1 MRKKWIFIG
10 AAFALAMTLTGC
22 RDNAAASI
30 PQQSS
35 QEQTKEQT
43 QMIPMEEAQ
52 EAALKAADIVAAD
65 ADISAT
71 TLSEVAGVACYKV
84 EFTSGEY
91 AYAYTINAE
100 TGAVMEM
107 SSQEQNAQ
115 ASGTQ
120 TETADPAAPAPAQ
133 NATGTG
139 TVDEAAA
146 QKIALEHAGVKA
158 ADATITKS
166 KLDYEDGRQVYDI
179 EWYAGGAK
187 YDYEIATDT
196 GEIISSAYEEKTMGA
211 DSKNVTVSEADAK
224 KTALDRV
231 SGATDKDLYE
241 WKLDYED
248 GHRIK
253 GGQTSAVNWIHSIL
267 KKQRVLAEDWQLSQ
281 CLFGEHLLKT
291 HPDKVVVLVE
301 SEKSAVIGSAIFP
314 DYVWLATGGKSQM
327 REEKLRVLSGRTVLL
342 FPDADAY
349 AEWKQ
354 RAESMYFCKVV
365 VSDIIER
372 NATPKQKE
380 AHIDIADWIIFQI
393 REGKV
398 MSTANHLVEAERI
411 LQRMIEKNPVL
422 QKLIDDLDLVLV
434 GASPIGND
442 DEKPP

>member
-1 MRKKWIFIG
+1 MRKKWIFTG

-146 QKIALEHAGVKA
+146 QKA

-241 WKLDYED
+241 WKLDYDD
-248 GHRIK
+248 GRPEYEGKIIY
-253 GGQTSAVNWIHSIL
+253 GGTEYEFTIDA
-267 KKQRVLAEDWQLSQ
+267 
-281 CLFGEHLLKT
+281 
-291 HPDKVVVLVE
+291 
-301 SEKSAVIGSAIFP
+301 
-314 DYVWLATGGKSQM
+314 ATGSVM
-327 REEKLRVLSGRTVLL
+327 EWDAEKVR
-342 FPDADAY
+342 
-349 AEWKQ
+349 
-354 RAESMYFCKVV
+354 
-365 VSDIIER
+365 
-372 NATPKQKE
+372 
-380 AHIDIADWIIFQI
+380 
-393 REGKV
+393 
-398 MSTANHLVEAERI
+398 
-411 LQRMIEKNPVL
+411 
-422 QKLIDDLDLVLV
+422 
-434 GASPIGND
+434 
-442 DEKPP
+442 

>member
-1 MRKKWIFIG
+1 MGGAIYGIASVTIFVRFLQIYPVHKNFTCDLAGYRLHFTHSNLIGGIRKNMRKKWIFTV

-35 QEQTKEQT
+35 QEQT

-120 TETADPAAPAPAQ
+120 TEMADPAAPAPAQ
-133 NATGTG
+133 NATGIG

-224 KTALDRV
+224 KTALGRV

-241 WKLDYED
+241 WKLDYDD
-248 GHRIK
+248 GRPEYEGKIIY
-253 GGQTSAVNWIHSIL
+253 GGTEYEFTIDA
-267 KKQRVLAEDWQLSQ
+267 
-281 CLFGEHLLKT
+281 
-291 HPDKVVVLVE
+291 
-301 SEKSAVIGSAIFP
+301 
-314 DYVWLATGGKSQM
+314 ATGSVM
-327 REEKLRVLSGRTVLL
+327 EWDAEKVR
-342 FPDADAY
+342 
-349 AEWKQ
+349 
-354 RAESMYFCKVV
+354 
-365 VSDIIER
+365 
-372 NATPKQKE
+372 
-380 AHIDIADWIIFQI
+380 
-393 REGKV
+393 
-398 MSTANHLVEAERI
+398 
-411 LQRMIEKNPVL
+411 
-422 QKLIDDLDLVLV
+422 
-434 GASPIGND
+434 
-442 DEKPP
+442 

>member
-1 MRKKWIFIG
+1 MRKKWIFTG

-43 QMIPMEEAQ
+43 QMIPMEGAQ
-52 EAALKAADIVAAD
+52 EAALKAADIEAAD

-120 TETADPAAPAPAQ
+120 TEVADSTVPATAQTSGSASAQAQTSAAAPAQ
-133 NATGTG
+133 NATGIG

-211 DSKNVTVSEADAK
+211 DSRNVTVSEADAK

-231 SGATDKDLYE
+231 SGATDKNLYE

-248 GHRIK
+248 GHPEYEGKIIY
-253 GGQTSAVNWIHSIL
+253 GGTEYEFTIDA
-267 KKQRVLAEDWQLSQ
+267 
-281 CLFGEHLLKT
+281 
-291 HPDKVVVLVE
+291 
-301 SEKSAVIGSAIFP
+301 
-314 DYVWLATGGKSQM
+314 ATGSVM
-327 REEKLRVLSGRTVLL
+327 EWDAEKVR
-342 FPDADAY
+342 
-349 AEWKQ
+349 
-354 RAESMYFCKVV
+354 
-365 VSDIIER
+365 
-372 NATPKQKE
+372 
-380 AHIDIADWIIFQI
+380 
-393 REGKV
+393 
-398 MSTANHLVEAERI
+398 
-411 LQRMIEKNPVL
+411 
-422 QKLIDDLDLVLV
+422 
-434 GASPIGND
+434 
-442 DEKPP
+442 

>member
-1 MRKKWIFIG
+1 MGGAIYGFASVTIFVKFLQNSPVRKNFTCNLAGYRLHFMHFNLIGRIRKSMKQKWIFTG

-30 PQQSS
+30 PQPGS

-52 EAALKAADIVAAD
+52 EAALKAADIEAAD

-115 ASGTQ
+115 VSGTQ
-120 TETADPAAPAPAQ
+120 TETADPAAPATAQTSATASAQAQTSAPAPAQ

-179 EWYAGGAK
+179 EWYADGAK

-196 GEIISSAYEEKTMGA
+196 GEIISSGYEEKTAGA
-211 DSKNVTVSEADAK
+211 GSNNVTVSEADAK
-224 KTALDRV
+224 KTALNRV
-231 SGATDKDLYE
+231 SGASDKDLYE
-241 WKLDYED
+241 WKLDYDD
-248 GHRIK
+248 GRPEYEGKIIY
-253 GGQTSAVNWIHSIL
+253 GGTEYEFTIDA
-267 KKQRVLAEDWQLSQ
+267 
-281 CLFGEHLLKT
+281 
-291 HPDKVVVLVE
+291 
-301 SEKSAVIGSAIFP
+301 
-314 DYVWLATGGKSQM
+314 ATGAVM
-327 REEKLRVLSGRTVLL
+327 
-342 FPDADAY
+342 
-349 AEWKQ
+349 EW
-354 RAESMYFCKVV
+354 
-365 VSDIIER
+365 D
-372 NATPKQKE
+372 
-380 AHIDIADWIIFQI
+380 
-393 REGKV
+393 
-398 MSTANHLVEAERI
+398 AER
-411 LQRMIEKNPVL
+411 LR
-422 QKLIDDLDLVLV
+422 
-434 GASPIGND
+434 
-442 DEKPP
+442 

>member
-1 MRKKWIFIG
+1 MDCLLLYKMETIRESVKRGMGGAIYGIASVTIFVRFLQIYPVHKNFTCNLAGYRLHFTHSNLIGRIRKSMRKKWIFTG

-52 EAALKAADIVAAD
+52 EAALKAADIEAAD

-91 AYAYTINAE
+91 AYSYTITAA

-120 TETADPAAPAPAQ
+120 TEVADSAAPAPAQTSAAAPAQ

-211 DSKNVTVSEADAK
+211 DSRNVTVSEADAK

-231 SGATDKDLYE
+231 SGATDKNLYE

-248 GHRIK
+248 GHP
-253 GGQTSAVNWIHSIL
+253 
-267 KKQRVLAEDWQLSQ
+267 E
-281 CLFGEHLLKT
+281 
-291 HPDKVVVLVE
+291 
-301 SEKSAVIGSAIFP
+301 
-314 DYVWLATGGKSQM
+314 Y
-327 REEKLRVLSGRTVLL
+327 
-342 FPDADAY
+342 
-349 AEWKQ
+349 
-354 RAESMYFCKVV
+354 
-365 VSDIIER
+365 
-372 NATPKQKE
+372 
-380 AHIDIADWIIFQI
+380 
-393 REGKV
+393 EGKIIYGGTEYEFTIDASTGSV
-398 MSTANHLVEAERI
+398 MEWDAEKVR
-411 LQRMIEKNPVL
+411 
-422 QKLIDDLDLVLV
+422 
-434 GASPIGND
+434 
-442 DEKPP
+442 

>member
-1 MRKKWIFIG
+1 MRKKWIFTG
-10 AAFALAMTLTGC
+10 VAFALAMTLTGC

-52 EAALKAADIVAAD
+52 EAALKAADIEAAD

-71 TLSEVAGVACYKV
+71 TLSGVAGVACYKV

-115 ASGTQ
+115 TSGTQ
-120 TETADPAAPAPAQ
+120 TETADPAASAPAQTSGSASAQAQTSAAAPAQ

-187 YDYEIATDT
+187 YDYEIAVDN
-196 GEIISSAYEEKTMGA
+196 GEIISSAYEEKTVGA
-211 DSKNVTVSEADAK
+211 DSRSVTVSEADAK

-231 SGATDKDLYE
+231 SGATDKNLYE

-248 GHRIK
+248 GHPEYEGKIIY
-253 GGQTSAVNWIHSIL
+253 GGTEYEFTIDA
-267 KKQRVLAEDWQLSQ
+267 
-281 CLFGEHLLKT
+281 
-291 HPDKVVVLVE
+291 
-301 SEKSAVIGSAIFP
+301 
-314 DYVWLATGGKSQM
+314 ATGSVM
-327 REEKLRVLSGRTVLL
+327 EWDAEKVR
-342 FPDADAY
+342 
-349 AEWKQ
+349 
-354 RAESMYFCKVV
+354 
-365 VSDIIER
+365 
-372 NATPKQKE
+372 
-380 AHIDIADWIIFQI
+380 
-393 REGKV
+393 
-398 MSTANHLVEAERI
+398 
-411 LQRMIEKNPVL
+411 
-422 QKLIDDLDLVLV
+422 
-434 GASPIGND
+434 
-442 DEKPP
+442 

>member
-1 MRKKWIFIG
+1 MRKKWIFTG

-22 RDNAAASI
+22 RDNAADSI

-43 QMIPMEEAQ
+43 LMIPMEEAQ
-52 EAALKAADIVAAD
+52 EAALKAADIEAAD

-71 TLSEVAGVACYKV
+71 TLSEVAGVVCYKV

-120 TETADPAAPAPAQ
+120 TEVADATVPTTAQTSAQAQTSAAAPAQ
-133 NATGTG
+133 NATDIGI
-139 TVDEAAA
+139 VDEAAA

-187 YDYEIATDT
+187 YDYEIAADT

-231 SGATDKDLYE
+231 SGATDTDLYE
-241 WKLDYED
+241 WKLDYDD
-248 GHRIK
+248 GRPEYEGKIIY
-253 GGQTSAVNWIHSIL
+253 GGTEYEFTIDA
-267 KKQRVLAEDWQLSQ
+267 
-281 CLFGEHLLKT
+281 
-291 HPDKVVVLVE
+291 
-301 SEKSAVIGSAIFP
+301 
-314 DYVWLATGGKSQM
+314 ATGSVM
-327 REEKLRVLSGRTVLL
+327 EWDAEKVR
-342 FPDADAY
+342 
-349 AEWKQ
+349 
-354 RAESMYFCKVV
+354 
-365 VSDIIER
+365 
-372 NATPKQKE
+372 
-380 AHIDIADWIIFQI
+380 
-393 REGKV
+393 
-398 MSTANHLVEAERI
+398 
-411 LQRMIEKNPVL
+411 
-422 QKLIDDLDLVLV
+422 
-434 GASPIGND
+434 
-442 DEKPP
+442 

>member
-1 MRKKWIFIG
+1 MRKKWIFTG

-35 QEQTKEQT
+35 QEQT
-43 QMIPMEEAQ
+43 QMIPMEGAQ
-52 EAALKAADIVAAD
+52 EAALKAADIEAAD

-115 ASGTQ
+115 TSGTQ
-120 TETADPAAPAPAQ
+120 TETADPAASAPAQTSGSASAQAQTSAAAPAQ

-187 YDYEIATDT
+187 YDYEIAADT

-241 WKLDYED
+241 WKLDYDD
-248 GHRIK
+248 GRP
-253 GGQTSAVNWIHSIL
+253 
-267 KKQRVLAEDWQLSQ
+267 E
-281 CLFGEHLLKT
+281 
-291 HPDKVVVLVE
+291 
-301 SEKSAVIGSAIFP
+301 
-314 DYVWLATGGKSQM
+314 Y
-327 REEKLRVLSGRTVLL
+327 
-342 FPDADAY
+342 
-349 AEWKQ
+349 
-354 RAESMYFCKVV
+354 
-365 VSDIIER
+365 
-372 NATPKQKE
+372 
-380 AHIDIADWIIFQI
+380 
-393 REGKV
+393 EGKIIYGGTEYEFTIDASTGSV
-398 MSTANHLVEAERI
+398 MEWDAEKVR
-411 LQRMIEKNPVL
+411 
-422 QKLIDDLDLVLV
+422 
-434 GASPIGND
+434 
-442 DEKPP
+442 

>member
-1 MRKKWIFIG
+1 MGCLLLYKMETIRESVKRGMGGAIYGIASVTIFVRFLQVYPVHKNFTCNLAGYRLHFTHSNLIGRIRKSMRKKWIFTG
-10 AAFALAMTLTGC
+10 VAFALAMTLTGC

-35 QEQTKEQT
+35 QEQT

-241 WKLDYED
+241 WKLDYDD
-248 GHRIK
+248 GRPEYEGKIIY
-253 GGQTSAVNWIHSIL
+253 GGTEYEFTIDA
-267 KKQRVLAEDWQLSQ
+267 
-281 CLFGEHLLKT
+281 
-291 HPDKVVVLVE
+291 
-301 SEKSAVIGSAIFP
+301 
-314 DYVWLATGGKSQM
+314 ATGSVM
-327 REEKLRVLSGRTVLL
+327 EWDAEKVR
-342 FPDADAY
+342 
-349 AEWKQ
+349 
-354 RAESMYFCKVV
+354 
-365 VSDIIER
+365 
-372 NATPKQKE
+372 
-380 AHIDIADWIIFQI
+380 
-393 REGKV
+393 
-398 MSTANHLVEAERI
+398 
-411 LQRMIEKNPVL
+411 
-422 QKLIDDLDLVLV
+422 
-434 GASPIGND
+434 
-442 DEKPP
+442 

>member
-1 MRKKWIFIG
+1 MRKKWIFTV

-35 QEQTKEQT
+35 QEQTKEQTKEQT

-91 AYAYTINAE
+91 AYAYTINAQ

-120 TETADPAAPAPAQ
+120 TEVADSTVPATAQTSGSASAQAQTSAAAPAQ

-166 KLDYEDGRQVYDI
+166 KLNYEDGRQVYDI

-211 DSKNVTVSEADAK
+211 DSRNVTVSEADAK

-231 SGATDKDLYE
+231 SGATDKNLYE
-241 WKLDYED
+241 WKLDYDD
-248 GHRIK
+248 GRPEYEGKIIY
-253 GGQTSAVNWIHSIL
+253 GGTEYEFTIDA
-267 KKQRVLAEDWQLSQ
+267 
-281 CLFGEHLLKT
+281 
-291 HPDKVVVLVE
+291 
-301 SEKSAVIGSAIFP
+301 
-314 DYVWLATGGKSQM
+314 ATGSVM
-327 REEKLRVLSGRTVLL
+327 EWDAEKVR
-342 FPDADAY
+342 
-349 AEWKQ
+349 
-354 RAESMYFCKVV
+354 
-365 VSDIIER
+365 
-372 NATPKQKE
+372 
-380 AHIDIADWIIFQI
+380 
-393 REGKV
+393 
-398 MSTANHLVEAERI
+398 
-411 LQRMIEKNPVL
+411 
-422 QKLIDDLDLVLV
+422 
-434 GASPIGND
+434 
-442 DEKPP
+442 

>member
-35 QEQTKEQT
+35 QEQT

-120 TETADPAAPAPAQ
+120 TETTDPAAPAPAQ

-146 QKIALEHAGVKA
+146 QKIALYDRTRYRIAKLHQAIARKTENEIFWFKLNDHL
-158 ADATITKS
+158 KS
-166 KLDYEDGRQVYDI
+166 L
-179 EWYAGGAK
+179 
-187 YDYEIATDT
+187 
-196 GEIISSAYEEKTMGA
+196 
-211 DSKNVTVSEADAK
+211 NFEA
-224 KTALDRV
+224 
-231 SGATDKDLYE
+231 
-241 WKLDYED
+241 
-248 GHRIK
+248 
-253 GGQTSAVNWIHSIL
+253 
-267 KKQRVLAEDWQLSQ
+267 
-281 CLFGEHLLKT
+281 FF
-291 HPDKVVVLVE
+291 
-301 SEKSAVIGSAIFP
+301 IFI
-314 DYVWLATGGKSQM
+314 
-327 REEKLRVLSGRTVLL
+327 
-342 FPDADAY
+342 F
-349 AEWKQ
+349 
-354 RAESMYFCKVV
+354 
-365 VSDIIER
+365 
-372 NATPKQKE
+372 
-380 AHIDIADWIIFQI
+380 ID
-393 REGKV
+393 
-398 MSTANHLVEAERI
+398 
-411 LQRMIEKNPVL
+411 
-422 QKLIDDLDLVLV
+422 
-434 GASPIGND
+434 
-442 DEKPP
+442 

>member
-1 MRKKWIFIG
+1 MRKKWIFTG

-120 TETADPAAPAPAQ
+120 TETADPAVPATAQTLGSASAAAPAQ

-241 WKLDYED
+241 WKLDYDD
-248 GHRIK
+248 GRPEYEGKIIY
-253 GGQTSAVNWIHSIL
+253 GGTEYEFTIDA
-267 KKQRVLAEDWQLSQ
+267 
-281 CLFGEHLLKT
+281 
-291 HPDKVVVLVE
+291 
-301 SEKSAVIGSAIFP
+301 
-314 DYVWLATGGKSQM
+314 ATGSVM
-327 REEKLRVLSGRTVLL
+327 EWDAEKVR
-342 FPDADAY
+342 
-349 AEWKQ
+349 
-354 RAESMYFCKVV
+354 
-365 VSDIIER
+365 
-372 NATPKQKE
+372 
-380 AHIDIADWIIFQI
+380 
-393 REGKV
+393 
-398 MSTANHLVEAERI
+398 
-411 LQRMIEKNPVL
+411 
-422 QKLIDDLDLVLV
+422 
-434 GASPIGND
+434 
-442 DEKPP
+442 

>member
-1 MRKKWIFIG
+1 MGGAIYGIASVTIFVRFLQIYPVHKNFTCDLAGYRLHFTHSNLIGRIRKNMRKKWIFTV

-35 QEQTKEQT
+35 QEQT

-52 EAALKAADIVAAD
+52 EAALKAADIEAAD

-120 TETADPAAPAPAQ
+120 TEMADPAAPAPAQ
-133 NATGTG
+133 NATGIG

-187 YDYEIATDT
+187 YDYEIAADT

-241 WKLDYED
+241 WKLDYDD
-248 GHRIK
+248 GRPEYEGKIIY
-253 GGQTSAVNWIHSIL
+253 GGTEYEFTIDA
-267 KKQRVLAEDWQLSQ
+267 
-281 CLFGEHLLKT
+281 
-291 HPDKVVVLVE
+291 
-301 SEKSAVIGSAIFP
+301 
-314 DYVWLATGGKSQM
+314 ATGSVM
-327 REEKLRVLSGRTVLL
+327 EWDAEKVR
-342 FPDADAY
+342 
-349 AEWKQ
+349 
-354 RAESMYFCKVV
+354 
-365 VSDIIER
+365 
-372 NATPKQKE
+372 
-380 AHIDIADWIIFQI
+380 
-393 REGKV
+393 
-398 MSTANHLVEAERI
+398 
-411 LQRMIEKNPVL
+411 
-422 QKLIDDLDLVLV
+422 
-434 GASPIGND
+434 
-442 DEKPP
+442 

>member
-1 MRKKWIFIG
+1 MGCLLLYKMETIRESVKRGMGGAIYGIASVTIFVRFLQIYPVHKNFTCNLAGYRLHFTHSNLIGRIRKSMRKKWIFTG

-52 EAALKAADIVAAD
+52 EAALKAADIEAAD

-71 TLSEVAGVACYKV
+71 TLSEVAGVDCYKV

-120 TETADPAAPAPAQ
+120 TEVADSTVPATAQTSAAAPSQ

-139 TVDEAAA
+139 TVDEAA

-187 YDYEIATDT
+187 YDYEIAADT

-211 DSKNVTVSEADAK
+211 DSRNVTVSEADAK

-231 SGATDKDLYE
+231 SGATYKDIYE
-241 WKLDYED
+241 WKLDYDD
-248 GHRIK
+248 GRPEYEGKIIY
-253 GGQTSAVNWIHSIL
+253 GGTEYEFTIDA
-267 KKQRVLAEDWQLSQ
+267 
-281 CLFGEHLLKT
+281 
-291 HPDKVVVLVE
+291 
-301 SEKSAVIGSAIFP
+301 
-314 DYVWLATGGKSQM
+314 ATGSVM
-327 REEKLRVLSGRTVLL
+327 EWDAEKVR
-342 FPDADAY
+342 
-349 AEWKQ
+349 
-354 RAESMYFCKVV
+354 
-365 VSDIIER
+365 
-372 NATPKQKE
+372 
-380 AHIDIADWIIFQI
+380 
-393 REGKV
+393 
-398 MSTANHLVEAERI
+398 
-411 LQRMIEKNPVL
+411 
-422 QKLIDDLDLVLV
+422 
-434 GASPIGND
+434 
-442 DEKPP
+442 

>member
-1 MRKKWIFIG
+1 MGCLLLYKMETIRESVKRGMGGAIYGIASVTIFVRFLQVYPVHKNFTCNLAGYRLHFTHSNLIGRIRTNMRKKWIFTG
-10 AAFALAMTLTGC
+10 VAFALAMTLTGC

-35 QEQTKEQT
+35 QEQT

-52 EAALKAADIVAAD
+52 EAALKAADIEAAD

-211 DSKNVTVSEADAK
+211 DSRNVTVSEADAK

-241 WKLDYED
+241 WKLDYDD
-248 GHRIK
+248 GRPEYEGKIIY
-253 GGQTSAVNWIHSIL
+253 GGTEYEFTIDA
-267 KKQRVLAEDWQLSQ
+267 
-281 CLFGEHLLKT
+281 
-291 HPDKVVVLVE
+291 
-301 SEKSAVIGSAIFP
+301 
-314 DYVWLATGGKSQM
+314 ATGSVM
-327 REEKLRVLSGRTVLL
+327 EWDAEKVR
-342 FPDADAY
+342 
-349 AEWKQ
+349 
-354 RAESMYFCKVV
+354 
-365 VSDIIER
+365 
-372 NATPKQKE
+372 
-380 AHIDIADWIIFQI
+380 
-393 REGKV
+393 
-398 MSTANHLVEAERI
+398 
-411 LQRMIEKNPVL
+411 
-422 QKLIDDLDLVLV
+422 
-434 GASPIGND
+434 
-442 DEKPP
+442 